1 MAADKKRNS
10 KQLDM
15 RTLTM
20 VMVLVI
26 LWVVF
31 SITTEGNFIT
41 TRNLSNLVR
50 QTAFTGIMAVG
61 MTLVI
66 VTGGIDLSAGMT
78 MGFIGCVMAVCQV
91 WWGLSTPVTIAIG
104 LVLGVVFGT
113 LQGALIAYTGI
124 APFIV
129 TLGTQL
135 VFRGGMLAVTSG
147 QTIAP
152 FKESYKFWGTEYVS
166 PTIGWILAAVAVIA
180 LLLSELKKRRA
191 KQKYGSLT
199 ESMGQMF
206 LRWVISAALIFV
218 AMFILNDFKGMPIPV
233 LVMVIVVIIFT
244 FISQRTTF
252 GRSIYAIG
260 GNVAAARYAGI
271 NVKKNLTL
279 VYMLN
284 GLLCAV
290 AAVIYTARLNGGTA
304 QAANGNYELDA
315 IASAVIGGTS
325 MTGGVGK
332 VSGAILGAV
341 IMMSIDN
348 GMSMMNLDAYWQFI
362 VKGIILVAAVLFDTQ
377 TKNRTKSLKK
387 K

>member
-1 MAADKKRNS
+1 MAEKK
-10 KQLDM
+10 KGTKKLDI

-20 VMVLVI
+20 VLVLIV
-26 LWVVF
+26 LWIAF
-31 SITTEGNFIT
+31 TATTGGNFIT
-41 TRNLSNLVR
+41 TRNLSNLIR
-50 QTAFTGIMAVG
+50 QAAFTGVMGVG

-91 WWGLSTPVTIAIG
+91 WWGMSTPVTIAIG
-104 LVLGVVFGT
+104 LLIGLVIGT
-113 LQGALIAYTGI
+113 VEGAMIAYTGI

-129 TLGTQL
+129 TLGAQL
-135 VFRGGMLAVTSG
+135 VFRGGMLAVTGG

-152 FKESYKFWGTEYVS
+152 FQESYKFWGTQYLL
-166 PTIGWILAAVAVIA
+166 PYAGWALAALAIVC
-180 LLLSELKKRRA
+180 LFLSEMSKRRA
-191 KQKYGSLT
+191 KKKYGSLT
-199 ESMGQMF
+199 ESMGSM
-206 LRWVISAALIFV
+206 LMRWGVFSVLIIAAV
-218 AMFILNDFKGMPIPV
+218 FILNHFKGIPIPV
-233 LVMVIVVIIFT
+233 LVMAIVVVIFT
-244 FISQRTTF
+244 FISQKTTF
-252 GRSIYAIG
+252 GRSVYAIG
-260 GNVAAARYAGI
+260 GNIAAARYAGI

-325 MTGGVGK
+325 MTGGIGK

-348 GMSMMNLDAYWQFI
+348 GMSMMNLDAYWQFM
-362 VKGIILVAAVLFDTQ
+362 VKGVILVAAVWFDTQ
-377 TKNRTKSLKK
+377 TQKRK
-387 K
+387 

>member
-1 MAADKKRNS
+1 MADKK
-10 KQLDM
+10 KTGKKFDI

-20 VMVLVI
+20 VLVLII
-26 LWVVF
+26 LWVAF
-31 SITTEGNFIT
+31 TASTGGNFIT
-41 TRNLSNLVR
+41 TRNLSNLIR
-50 QTAFTGIMAVG
+50 QAAFTGIMGVG

-78 MGFIGCVMAVCQV
+78 MGFIGCMIAVCQV
-91 WWGLSTPVTIAIG
+91 WWGMSTPVTIAIG
-104 LVLGVVFGT
+104 LLIGLVIGT
-113 LQGALIAYTGI
+113 VEGAMIAYTGI

-129 TLGTQL
+129 TLGAQL
-135 VFRGGMLAVTSG
+135 VFRGGMLAVTGG

-152 FKESYKFWGTEYVS
+152 FQESYKFWGTQYLL
-166 PTIGWILAAVAVIA
+166 PYAGWALAALAIVC
-180 LLLSELKKRRA
+180 LFLSEMSKRRA
-191 KQKYGSLT
+191 KKKYGSLT
-199 ESMGQMF
+199 ESMGSM
-206 LRWVISAALIFV
+206 LMRWGVFSVLIIAAV
-218 AMFILNDFKGMPIPV
+218 FILNHFKGIPIPV
-233 LVMVIVVIIFT
+233 LVMAIVVVIFT
-244 FISQRTTF
+244 FISQKTTF
-252 GRSIYAIG
+252 GRSVYAIG
-260 GNVAAARYAGI
+260 GNIAAARYAGI

-325 MTGGVGK
+325 MTGGIGK

-348 GMSMMNLDAYWQFI
+348 GMSMMNLDAYWQFM
-362 VKGIILVAAVLFDTQ
+362 VKGVILVAAVWFDTQ
-377 TKNRTKSLKK
+377 TQKRK
-387 K
+387 

>member
-1 MAADKKRNS
+1 MDKKAGS
-10 KQLDM
+10 KKLDI

-20 VMVLVI
+20 VMVLVA

-31 SITTEGNFIT
+31 SLTTEGNFIT
-41 TRNLSNLVR
+41 TRNISNLFR
-50 QTAFTGIMAVG
+50 QASFTGIMAVG

-78 MGFIGCVMAVCQV
+78 MGFIGCIMAVCQV
-91 WWGLSTPVTIAIG
+91 WFGMSTPITIIIG
-104 LVLGVVFGT
+104 VILGIVIGT
-113 LQGALIAYTGI
+113 LEGAIIAYTGI

-129 TLGTQL
+129 TLGAQL
-135 VFRGGMLAVTSG
+135 IFRGGMLAVTGG

-152 FKESYKFWGTEYVS
+152 FKESYKFWGTAYVS
-166 PTIGWILAAVAVIA
+166 PIVGWVLGVVAIVA
-180 LLLSELKKRRA
+180 LLIGELRKRKA

-199 ESMGQMF
+199 ESAGQMF
-206 LRWVISAALIFV
+206 GRWIIMSALIAV
-218 AMFILNDFKGMPIPV
+218 VVFILNDFQGIPIPV
-233 LVMVIVVIIFT
+233 LVMIIVVVIFT
-244 FISQRTTF
+244 FISQKTTF
-252 GRSIYAIG
+252 GRSVYAIG
-260 GNVAAARYAGI
+260 GNIAAARYAGL

-362 VKGIILVAAVLFDTQ
+362 VKGIILVAAVLFDT
-377 TKNRTKSLKK
+377 KTKSSTKSRKK

>member
-1 MAADKKRNS
+1 MDKKAGS
-10 KQLDM
+10 KKLDI

-20 VMVLVI
+20 VMVLVA

-31 SITTEGNFIT
+31 SLTTEGNFIT
-41 TRNLSNLVR
+41 TRNISNLFR
-50 QTAFTGIMAVG
+50 QASFTGIMAVG

-78 MGFIGCVMAVCQV
+78 MGFIGCIMAVCQV
-91 WWGLSTPVTIAIG
+91 WFGMSTPVTIIIG
-104 LVLGVVFGT
+104 VILGIVIGT
-113 LQGALIAYTGI
+113 LEGAIIAYTGI

-129 TLGTQL
+129 TLGAQL
-135 VFRGGMLAVTSG
+135 IFRGGMLAVTGG

-152 FKESYKFWGTEYVS
+152 FKESYKFWGTAYVS
-166 PTIGWILAAVAVIA
+166 PIVGWVLGVVAIVA
-180 LLLSELKKRRA
+180 LLIGELRKRKA

-199 ESMGQMF
+199 ESAGQMF
-206 LRWVISAALIFV
+206 GRWIIMSALIAV
-218 AMFILNDFKGMPIPV
+218 VVFILNDFQGIPIPV
-233 LVMVIVVIIFT
+233 LVMIIVVVIFT
-244 FISQRTTF
+244 FISQKTTF
-252 GRSIYAIG
+252 GRSVYAIG
-260 GNVAAARYAGI
+260 GNIAAARYAGL

-362 VKGIILVAAVLFDTQ
+362 VKGIILVAAVLFDTK
-377 TKNRTKSLKK
+377 TKNSTKSRKK

>member
-1 MAADKKRNS
+1 MATEKKKIS
-10 KQLDM
+10 KKIDI

-20 VMVLVI
+20 VLVLVV
-26 LWVVF
+26 LWIAF
-31 SITTEGNFIT
+31 TASTGGNFIT
-41 TRNLSNLVR
+41 TRNLSNLLR
-50 QTAFTGIMAVG
+50 QAAFTGIMGVG

-78 MGFIGCVMAVCQV
+78 MGFIGCMMAVCQV

-104 LVLGVVFGT
+104 LIIGLIIGT
-113 LQGALIAYTGI
+113 LEGALIAYTGI

-129 TLGTQL
+129 TLGAQL
-135 VFRGGMLAVTSG
+135 VFRGGMLAVTGG

-152 FKESYKFWGTEYVS
+152 FQESYKFWGTQYVL
-166 PTIGWILAAVAVIA
+166 PGAGWVLAAIAVLA
-180 LLLSELKKRRA
+180 LFASEVSKRRA
-191 KQKYGSLT
+191 KKKYGSLT
-199 ESMGQMF
+199 ESSAEMF
-206 LRWVISAALIFV
+206 IRWAVMSVLIIAAV
-218 AMFILNDFKGMPIPV
+218 FILNDFRGIPIPV
-233 LVMVIVVIIFT
+233 LVMAIVVIIFT
-244 FISQRTTF
+244 FISQKTTF
-252 GRSIYAIG
+252 GRSVYAIG
-260 GNVAAARYAGI
+260 GNIAAARYAGI
-271 NVKKNLTL
+271 NVQKNLTL

-348 GMSMMNLDAYWQFI
+348 GMSMMNLDAYWQFM
-362 VKGIILVAAVLFDTQ
+362 VKGVILVAAVWFDTQ
-377 TKNRTKSLKK
+377 TQKRRK
-387 K
+387 

>member
-1 MAADKKRNS
+1 MADKK
-10 KQLDM
+10 KTGKKFDI

-20 VMVLVI
+20 VLVLII
-26 LWVVF
+26 LWVAF
-31 SITTEGNFIT
+31 TASTGGNFIT
-41 TRNLSNLVR
+41 TRNLSNLIR
-50 QTAFTGIMAVG
+50 QAAFTGIMGVG

-78 MGFIGCVMAVCQV
+78 MGFIGCMMAVCQV
-91 WWGLSTPVTIAIG
+91 WWGMSTPVTIAIG
-104 LVLGVVFGT
+104 LLIGLVIGT
-113 LQGALIAYTGI
+113 VEGAMIAYTGI

-129 TLGTQL
+129 TLGAQL
-135 VFRGGMLAVTSG
+135 VFRGGMLAVTGG

-152 FKESYKFWGTEYVS
+152 FQESYKFWGTQYLL
-166 PTIGWILAAVAVIA
+166 PYAGWALAALAIVC
-180 LLLSELKKRRA
+180 LFLSEMSKRRA
-191 KQKYGSLT
+191 KKKYGSLI
-199 ESMGQMF
+199 ESMGSM
-206 LRWVISAALIFV
+206 LMRWGVFSVLIIAAV
-218 AMFILNDFKGMPIPV
+218 FILNHFKGIPIPV
-233 LVMVIVVIIFT
+233 LVMAIVVVIFT
-244 FISQRTTF
+244 FISQKTTF
-252 GRSIYAIG
+252 GRSVYAIG
-260 GNVAAARYAGI
+260 GNIAAARYAGI

-325 MTGGVGK
+325 MTGGIGK

-348 GMSMMNLDAYWQFI
+348 GMSMMNLDAYWQFM
-362 VKGIILVAAVLFDTQ
+362 VKGVILVAAVWFDTQ
-377 TKNRTKSLKK
+377 TQKRK
-387 K
+387 

>member
-1 MAADKKRNS
+1 MATEKKKIS
-10 KQLDM
+10 KKIDI

-20 VMVLVI
+20 VLVLVV
-26 LWVVF
+26 LWIAF
-31 SITTEGNFIT
+31 TASTGGNFIT
-41 TRNLSNLVR
+41 TRNLSNLLR
-50 QTAFTGIMAVG
+50 QAAFTGIMGVG

-78 MGFIGCVMAVCQV
+78 MGFIGCMMAVCQV

-104 LVLGVVFGT
+104 LIIGLIIGT
-113 LQGALIAYTGI
+113 LEGALIAYTGI

-129 TLGTQL
+129 TLGAQL
-135 VFRGGMLAVTSG
+135 VFRGGMLAVTGG

-152 FKESYKFWGTEYVS
+152 FQESYKFWGTQYVL
-166 PTIGWILAAVAVIA
+166 PGAGWVLAAIAVLA
-180 LLLSELKKRRA
+180 LFASEVSKRRA
-191 KQKYGSLT
+191 KKKYGSLT
-199 ESMGQMF
+199 ESSAEMF
-206 LRWVISAALIFV
+206 IRWAIMSVLIIAAV
-218 AMFILNDFKGMPIPV
+218 FILNDFRGIPIPV
-233 LVMVIVVIIFT
+233 LVMAIVVIIFT
-244 FISQRTTF
+244 FISQKTTF
-252 GRSIYAIG
+252 GRSVYAIG
-260 GNVAAARYAGI
+260 GNIAAARYAGI
-271 NVKKNLTL
+271 NVQKNLTL

-348 GMSMMNLDAYWQFI
+348 GMSMMNLDAYWQFM
-362 VKGIILVAAVLFDTQ
+362 VKGVILVAAVWFDTQ
-377 TKNRTKSLKK
+377 TQKRRK
-387 K
+387 

>member
-1 MAADKKRNS
+1 MDKKAGS
-10 KQLDM
+10 KKLDI

-20 VMVLVI
+20 VMVLVA

-31 SITTEGNFIT
+31 SLTTEGNFIT
-41 TRNLSNLVR
+41 TRNISNLFR
-50 QTAFTGIMAVG
+50 QASFTGIMAVG

-78 MGFIGCVMAVCQV
+78 MGFIGCIMAVCQV
-91 WWGLSTPVTIAIG
+91 WFGMSTPITIIIG
-104 LVLGVVFGT
+104 VILGIVIGT
-113 LQGALIAYTGI
+113 LEGAIIAYTGI

-129 TLGTQL
+129 TLGAQL
-135 VFRGGMLAVTSG
+135 IFRGGMLAVTGG

-152 FKESYKFWGTEYVS
+152 FKESYKFWGTAYVS
-166 PTIGWILAAVAVIA
+166 PIVGWVLGVVAIVA
-180 LLLSELKKRRA
+180 LLIGELRKRKA

-199 ESMGQMF
+199 ESAGQMF
-206 LRWVISAALIFV
+206 GRWIIMSALIAV
-218 AMFILNDFKGMPIPV
+218 VVFILNDFQGIPIPV
-233 LVMVIVVIIFT
+233 LVMIIVVVIFT
-244 FISQRTTF
+244 FISQKTTF
-252 GRSIYAIG
+252 GRSVYAIG
-260 GNVAAARYAGI
+260 GNIAAARYAGL

-362 VKGIILVAAVLFDTQ
+362 VKGIILVAAVLFDTK
-377 TKNRTKSLKK
+377 TKNSTKSRKK

>member
-1 MAADKKRNS
+1 MAADKKRSS

-91 WWGLSTPVTIAIG
+91 WWGLSTPATIAIG
-104 LVLGVVFGT
+104 LVLGLVFGT

-166 PTIGWILAAVAVIA
+166 LTIGWILAAIAVIA

-199 ESMGQMF
+199 ESAGQMF
-206 LRWVISAALIFV
+206 LRWIISAALIFV
-218 AMFILNDFKGMPIPV
+218 AIFILNDFKGIPIPV
-233 LVMVIVVIIFT
+233 LVMVIVVVIFT

-377 TKNRTKSLKK
+377 TKNRTKSRKK

>member
-1 MAADKKRNS
+1 MADKK
-10 KQLDM
+10 KTGKKFDI

-20 VMVLVI
+20 VLVLII
-26 LWVVF
+26 LWVAF
-31 SITTEGNFIT
+31 TASTGGNFIT
-41 TRNLSNLVR
+41 TRNLSNLIR
-50 QTAFTGIMAVG
+50 QAAFTGIMGVG

-78 MGFIGCVMAVCQV
+78 MGFIGCMMAVCQV
-91 WWGLSTPVTIAIG
+91 WWGMSTPVTIAIG
-104 LVLGVVFGT
+104 LLIGLVIGT
-113 LQGALIAYTGI
+113 VEGAMIAYTGI

-129 TLGTQL
+129 TLGAQL
-135 VFRGGMLAVTSG
+135 VFRGGMLAVTGG

-152 FKESYKFWGTEYVS
+152 FQESYKFWGTQYLL
-166 PTIGWILAAVAVIA
+166 PYAGWALAALAIVC
-180 LLLSELKKRRA
+180 LFLSEMSKRRA
-191 KQKYGSLT
+191 KKKYGSLT
-199 ESMGQMF
+199 ESMGSM
-206 LRWVISAALIFV
+206 LMRWGVFSVLIIAAV
-218 AMFILNDFKGMPIPV
+218 FILNHFKGIPIPV
-233 LVMVIVVIIFT
+233 LVMAIVVVIFT
-244 FISQRTTF
+244 FISQKTTF
-252 GRSIYAIG
+252 GRSVYAIG
-260 GNVAAARYAGI
+260 GNIAAARYAGI

-325 MTGGVGK
+325 MTGGIGK

-348 GMSMMNLDAYWQFI
+348 GMSMMNIDAYWQFM
-362 VKGIILVAAVLFDTQ
+362 VKGVILVAAVWFDTQ
-377 TKNRTKSLKK
+377 TQKRK
-387 K
+387 